1 MSQTKKV
8 SISLIVFGA
17 CLLGI
22 GLGLFGLNY
31 WQASRCGAGS
41 GRHKL
46 IIFYIFLYVIKIILV
61 SAHSHEEIEGF
72 IDALGKRLL
81 TSESQAIRNEIM
93 INKVILAV
101 QNRLQKLEDKK
112 YAELAQQ
119 SNDEAVKIVSAITV
133 L

>member
-1 MSQTKKV
+1 
-8 SISLIVFGA
+8 
-17 CLLGI
+17 
-22 GLGLFGLNY
+22 
-31 WQASRCGAGS
+31 
-41 GRHKL
+41 
-46 IIFYIFLYVIKIILV
+46 
-61 SAHSHEEIEGF
+61 
-72 IDALGKRLL
+72 
-81 TSESQAIRNEIM
+81 M